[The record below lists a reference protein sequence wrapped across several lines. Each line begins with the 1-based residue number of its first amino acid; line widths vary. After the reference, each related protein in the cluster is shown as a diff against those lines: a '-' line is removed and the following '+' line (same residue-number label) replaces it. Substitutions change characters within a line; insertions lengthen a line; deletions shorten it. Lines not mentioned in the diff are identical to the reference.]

1 MIKNEEYMEYLRI
14 IDGRQRRRAKNKKS
28 LSRVVYPTEDAWY
41 RIEAKR
47 EGGVKMEKW
56 LKPEQVMEILQI
68 SKSTLKRIVDAG
80 KIPKYKIGHLVR
92 FSESDINEFIMKGRV
107 S

>member
-1 MIKNEEYMEYLRI
+1 
-14 IDGRQRRRAKNKKS
+14 
-28 LSRVVYPTEDAWY
+28 
-41 RIEAKR
+41 
-47 EGGVKMEKW
+47 MEKW